1 MERAH
6 TPLHRATR
14 SFAVAAI
21 APYVAILALCAFLL
35 YSAFGIAPAPEGQL
49 GAAFWPRTVLTL
61 AMLTCVFEIAWI
73 LRKARAEP
81 AADELDPAEAPES
94 PDEPGAEVRPW
105 VPCLGIAL
113 TIAYVLL
120 FSELGYFLATTLFV
134 FAFICCGGYRRR
146 AVAGGIALVAS
157 LAFVFIFMKIVYVSL
172 PMGAEPFAHV
182 SAYLMALMGIK

>member
-1 MERAH
+1 MQ
-6 TPLHRATR
+6 RATR
-14 SFAVAAI
+14 SIAITAI

-35 YSAFGIAPAPEGQL
+35 HSAFGIAPAPDGQL
-49 GAAFWPRTVLTL
+49 GAGFWPKTVLIL
-61 AMLTCVFEIAWI
+61 AMLTCAFEIAST
-73 LRKARAEP
+73 LRKTCTD
-81 AADELDPAEAPES
+81 AAVAELDAAEAPETH
-94 PDEPGAEVRPW
+94 DDTRAEVRPW

-113 TIAYVLL
+113 TIGYVLL
-120 FSELGYFLATTLFV
+120 FSELGYFLATILFV

-146 AVAGGIALVAS
+146 VVAGGIALVAS